1 MATMNFHLRPS
12 SKSEVR
18 ECSVVIRFIHNCKVK
33 DITTDYRL
41 CSEEWDHKSQSIIF
55 PADSIR
61 IKYLLDIEK
70 KMSKDIHRFADVISI
85 FEQCREYSVGDI
97 TQLFHVKSGNTLVD
111 FVKKLSKDLTS
122 SKKGRTARAYKT
134 VSRNLLSFLGQKD
147 MRLENININLIQRY
161 EKWLK
166 DNGKSL
172 NTISFNM
179 RNLRAIYNKAIAE
192 HLIPASPSNLF
203 SGVYTGV
210 CQTNRTTLSKE
221 DIRALSELDPEL
233 YSNHAVE
240 NNSNIKLSEQLRI
253 ALALFLFSFHAR
265 GMAYLDMAYLQ
276 KTSIINDRIYY
287 CRRKTKRNM
296 EITINMQMRRI
307 LDFFTQIAPDISTSP
322 FIFPIIISGMGED
335 QIQYESTIRKQ
346 NIILKELA
354 TLSKIDKNIST
365 SLAQHS
371 WETIVK
377 DQYFSTPAIRQVL
390 GHNDK
395 QSIYLDSFDNSIIDR
410 ISQKVSEIVT

>member
-1 MATMNFHLRPS
+1 MATMNFFLRPS

-18 ECSVVIRFIHNCKVK
+18 ECSVVIRFIHNRKVK
-33 DITTDYRL
+33 DVTTGYKL
-41 CSEEWDHKSQSIIF
+41 CPEEWDNKSQSIIF
-55 PADSIR
+55 SADSTR

-70 KMSKDIHRFADVISI
+70 KMSKDIHRFSDVISI
-85 FEQCREYSVGDI
+85 FEQCREYSVSDI
-97 TQLFHVKSGNTLVD
+97 TQLFRVKSDNTFVN
-111 FVKKLSKDLTS
+111 FVKKLCKDLTL
-122 SKKGRTARAYKT
+122 SKKGRAARAYMT
-134 VSRNLLSFLGQKD
+134 ASRNLLSFSGQKD
-147 MRLENININLIQRY
+147 MRLEHINIDLIQRY
-161 EKWLK
+161 EQWLK
-166 DNGKSL
+166 DNRKSL

-210 CQTNRTTLSKE
+210 CQANKITLSKE

-233 YSNHAVE
+233 YSNHAVK

-276 KTSIINDRIYY
+276 KANIINDRIYY
-287 CRRKTKRNM
+287 CRRKTKRHM

-307 LDFFTQIAPDISTSP
+307 LDFFTKIAPSTSP
-322 FIFPIIISGMGED
+322 FIFPIIIPGIEED
-335 QIQYESTIRKQ
+335 RVQYERAMRKQ

-354 TLSKIDKNIST
+354 TLSGITKNIST
-365 SLAQHS
+365 NLAQHS